1 MSCRFKHKWI
11 YDLRF
16 QHVYRKCQV
25 CEQVQ
30 RHVWNKESV
39 YTAWERIRERTYIES
54 EQSQIVRAPSSRFTR
69 LAHALGLLRNRSN
82 DTTRSWSHSA

>member
-1 MSCRFKHKWI
+1 MSCLLKHKWM

-16 QHVYRKCQV
+16 YHVYRKCQV

-30 RHVWNKESV
+30 RHAWNKESV
-39 YTAWERIRERTYIES
+39 YTAWETIRE
-54 EQSQIVRAPSSRFTR
+54 EQYVEAEQRKIVRAPSSPFAR

-82 DTTRSWSHSA
+82 DKTRYWSHSA